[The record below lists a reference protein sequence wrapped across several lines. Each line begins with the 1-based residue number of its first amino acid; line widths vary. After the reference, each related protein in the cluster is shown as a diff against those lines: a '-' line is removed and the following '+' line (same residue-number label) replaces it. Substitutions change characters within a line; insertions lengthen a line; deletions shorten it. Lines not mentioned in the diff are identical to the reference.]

1 VKSTVVNRPAART
14 RLVLAAAALAAGGAL
29 LAGCG
34 DTVGYSEGTGDR
46 SHGKEV
52 FTQSCGGCHTL
63 ADAGTKGQIGPNLD
77 YAFLQSRR
85 DGLGEST
92 IVQVVRDQIAYPVV
106 NTSTGAPG
114 MPGMNGPQGTLPLC
128 SDAPDNPRCFKTEA
142 EQSAAAEDVT
152 SYVAAVAG
160 IGDPN
165 VSKPQTPAPAPAPAP
180 ETTPGTGAAG
190 DAAAGKQVFATAGCG
205 GCHTLVAAGASGDV
219 GPDLDELKP
228 DAARVAKQVTNGG
241 SQMPPFK
248 DSLTPAQIKDVAAYV
263 ASSTGS

>member
-1 VKSTVVNRPAART
+1 MKLPAVNRLAARP
-14 RLVLAAAALAAGGAL
+14 RLAIAAAALAASAAV

-85 DGLGEST
+85 DGLGEDT
-92 IVQVVRDQIAYPVV
+92 IVQVVRGQIAYPVTT
-106 NTSTGAPG
+106 TSTGAPG
-114 MPGMNGPQGTLPLC
+114 MPGMNGEQGTLPLC
-128 SDAPDNPRCFKTEA
+128 ADAPKRPGCFETEA
-142 EQSAAAEDVT
+142 EQNAAAEDVT
-152 SYVAAVAG
+152 SYVASVAG
-160 IGDPN
+160 VGDPN
-165 VSKPQTPAPAPAPAP
+165 VSKPQTPAPAPAPKP
-180 ETTPGTGAAG
+180 TPDTGAAG

-205 GCHTLVAAGASGDV
+205 SCHTLASAGAAGTV
-219 GPDLDELKP
+219 GPNLDELKP
-228 DAARVAKQVTNGG
+228 DAARVAKQVTSGG
-241 SQMPPFK
+241 VQMPPFK
-248 DSLTPAQIKDVAAYV
+248 GTLTPAQIKDVAAYV